1 MVDAIWTKQTVVY
14 IWAAK
19 RHLVSRSAAEGL
31 NRTRQPEPSMT
42 AGRDALD
49 NPVSTGEATLLA
61 GLDDFV
67 EGFLRY
73 ETKAVGILKTAAA
86 APGSALAN
94 AYAGALFMLLESPQG
109 PLRARPFLEAAE
121 AAPGANDREA
131 AFVAFLRAWV
141 DNDIPRAAAV
151 CEEIVAQ
158 WPRDLV
164 AVKLRQY
171 LAFGDGDAPAMLRVA
186 LAASPACGDVPQLYG
201 MLGFAQE
208 QCHRLA
214 EAEAAA
220 RQALEMTER
229 EPWAQHA
236 LAHVMLT
243 QGRIDEGER
252 FMEAASPTWTGL
264 NSFMVTHNVWHLAL
278 FRLSQG
284 RTDAVLEA
292 YDSQCWAHDRD
303 YSQDQIGA
311 VSLLARLEL
320 AGVDVGD
327 RWTDLADH
335 LAARGPDVEQPFLS
349 LQYLYGLARAGRPE
363 ADGLME
369 AFRRRAREA
378 PAFCRAAWSEIALPA
393 AEGIVAYLAGRPDE
407 AAHKLD
413 RALPRLH
420 RIGGSHAQRD
430 LFDQIRLAAL
440 TACGHWVEVQQL
452 LEQRRAQDPD
462 GVPLNRALA
471 RAYDALGLP
480 GQAAEARRRVPQM
493 A

>member
-1 MVDAIWTKQTVVY
+1 
-14 IWAAK
+14 
-19 RHLVSRSAAEGL
+19 
-31 NRTRQPEPSMT
+31 MT
-42 AGRDALD
+42 AGRDALG
-49 NPVSTGEATLLA
+49 NPVSTADPQVLA

-73 ETKAVGILKTAAA
+73 ETRVSDILKTAAA
-86 APGSALAN
+86 APDAPLAN
-94 AYAGALFMLLESPQG
+94 AYAGALFMLLESPHG
-109 PLRARPFLEAAE
+109 PVRARPFLEAAE
-121 AAPGANDREA
+121 AARGANAREA
-131 AFVAFLRAWV
+131 AFIAFLRAWTEG
-141 DNDIPRAAAV
+141 DLPRASALTAA
-151 CEEIVAQ
+151 IVRQ

-164 AVKLRQY
+164 AVKLNQY
-171 LAFGDGDAPAMLRVA
+171 LAFGDGDAPAMLRIA
-186 LAASPACGDVPQLYG
+186 LEAAPACADVPQMYG
-201 MLGFAQE
+201 ILAFAHE

-214 EAEAAA
+214 DAEAAG
-220 RQALEMTER
+220 RRALEMTER

-243 QGRIDEGER
+243 EGRIDEGAR
-252 FMEAASPTWTGL
+252 FMEAAAPTWSGL
-264 NSFMVTHNVWHLAL
+264 NSFMVTHNFWHLAL
-278 FRLSQG
+278 FELSQG

-292 YDSQCWAHDRD
+292 YDAQCWAYDRD

-327 RWTDLADH
+327 RWSDLADRI
-335 LAARGPDVEQPFLS
+335 AARGEDVEQPFLS

-363 ADGLME
+363 AEGLMD

-378 PAFCRAAWSEIALPA
+378 PDFSREVWAQIALPT
-393 AEGIVAYLAGRPDE
+393 AEGIVAFLAGRPED
-407 AAHKLD
+407 AVRRLD

-440 TACGHWVEVQQL
+440 TASGKWVEVQQI
-452 LEQRRAQDPD
+452 LEQRRAREPH

-480 GQAAEARRRVPQM
+480 AQAAEAVGRVGQ
-493 A
+493 ALGSSA

>member
-1 MVDAIWTKQTVVY
+1 
-14 IWAAK
+14 
-19 RHLVSRSAAEGL
+19 
-31 NRTRQPEPSMT
+31 MT
-42 AGRDALD
+42 PGRDTLG
-49 NPVSTGEATLLA
+49 NPVSTSEPMLLA

-73 ETKAVGILKTAAA
+73 EVRAASILKTAAA
-86 APGSALAN
+86 APDAPLAN
-94 AYAGALFMLLESPQG
+94 AYTGALFMLLESPQG
-109 PLRARPFLEAAE
+109 PVRARPFLESAE
-121 AAPGANDREA
+121 RAGGANGREA
-131 AFVAFLRAWV
+131 GFIAFLRAWV
-141 DNDIPRAAAV
+141 DGDTPRAAAI
-151 CEEIVAQ
+151 CEGIVAE

-186 LAASPACGDVPQLYG
+186 LAAAPACADVPQVHG
-201 MLGFAQE
+201 MLAFANE
-208 QCHRLA
+208 QCHRLV

-220 RQALEMTER
+220 RQALAMTDR

-243 QGRIDEGER
+243 QGRIDEGAR
-252 FMEAASPTWTGL
+252 FMEAASPTWSGL
-264 NSFMVTHNVWHLAL
+264 NSFMVTHNFWHLAL
-278 FRLSQG
+278 FHLSQG
-284 RTDAVLEA
+284 RTDDVLEA
-292 YDSQCWAHDRD
+292 YDSQCWAQDRD

-320 AGVDVGD
+320 AGVEVGE
-327 RWTDLADH
+327 RWTDLADR

-363 ADGLME
+363 AEALME

-378 PAFCRAAWSEIALPA
+378 PDFCREAWSEIALPA
-393 AEGIVAYLAGRPDE
+393 AEGIVAFLAGRPDE
-407 AAHKLD
+407 AARNLD
-413 RALPRLH
+413 LALPRLH

-440 TACGHWVEVQQL
+440 TDGGRWVEVQQT
-452 LEQRRAQDPD
+452 LEQRRAHDPD

-471 RAYDALGLP
+471 RAYEALGLP
-480 GQAAEARRRVPQM
+480 DQAAEARRRIPQM

>member
-1 MVDAIWTKQTVVY
+1 
-14 IWAAK
+14 
-19 RHLVSRSAAEGL
+19 
-31 NRTRQPEPSMT
+31 MT
-42 AGRDALD
+42 AGRDALG
-49 NPVSTGEATLLA
+49 NPVSTADPQLLA
-61 GLDDFV
+61 GVDDFV

-73 ETKAVGILKTAAA
+73 ETRAVNILRIAAA
-86 APGSALAN
+86 AADSPLAN
-94 AYAGALFMLLESPQG
+94 AYAGALFMLLESPEG
-109 PLRARPFLEAAE
+109 LVRARPFLRAAE
-121 AAPGANDREA
+121 AARGANAREA
-131 AFVAFLRAWV
+131 AFIAFLRSWV
-141 DNDIPRAAAV
+141 DGDLPKACALGDD
-151 CEEIVAQ
+151 IVAE

-171 LAFGDGDAPAMLRVA
+171 LAFGDGDAPAMLRIA
-186 LAASPACGDVPQLYG
+186 LAAATACADVPQTHG
-201 MLGFAQE
+201 MLAFAHE

-214 EAEAAA
+214 DAEAAA
-220 RQALEMTER
+220 RRALDMTER

-243 QGRIDEGER
+243 EGRIDEGAW
-252 FMEAASPTWTGL
+252 FMEAAAPSWSGL
-264 NSFMVTHNVWHLAL
+264 NSFMVTHNFWHLAL
-278 FRLSQG
+278 FHLSQG

-292 YDSQCWAHDRD
+292 YDTQCWAHDRD

-327 RWTDLADH
+327 RWVDVAERLAD
-335 LAARGPDVEQPFLS
+335 RGPDVEQPFLS

-363 ADGLME
+363 AEAMLD

-378 PAFCRAAWSEIALPA
+378 PLFSREAWAEIALPA
-393 AEGIVAYLAGRPDE
+393 AEGIVAFHACRPED
-407 AAHKLD
+407 AARCLD

-440 TACGHWVEVQQL
+440 TDCGRWVEVQQV
-452 LEQRRAQDPD
+452 LEQRRTHDPH

-471 RAYDALGLP
+471 QAYGALGLP
-480 GQAAEARRRVPQM
+480 DQAAEAAGRCAR
-493 A
+493 

>member
-1 MVDAIWTKQTVVY
+1 
-14 IWAAK
+14 
-19 RHLVSRSAAEGL
+19 
-31 NRTRQPEPSMT
+31 MT
-42 AGRDALD
+42 PGRDVLG
-49 NPVSTGEATLLA
+49 NPVSTADPALLA

-73 ETKAVGILKTAAA
+73 EDRAAAILKTAAA
-86 APGSALAN
+86 APDAPLAN

-109 PLRARPFLEAAE
+109 PVRARPFLEAAE
-121 AAPGANDREA
+121 AARGANAREA
-131 AFVAFLRAWV
+131 AFIAFLRAWV
-141 DNDIPRAAAV
+141 EGDIPRAAAL
-151 CEEIVAQ
+151 CDGIVAR

-186 LAASPACGDVPQLYG
+186 LAAAPTCGDVPQMHG
-201 MLGFAQE
+201 MLAFAHE

-214 EAEAAA
+214 DAEAAG
-220 RQALEMTER
+220 RRALEMTDR

-243 QGRIDEGER
+243 QGRIEEGAR
-252 FMEAASPTWTGL
+252 FMAAAAPTWTGL
-264 NSFMVTHNVWHLAL
+264 NSFMVTHNFWHLAL
-278 FRLSQG
+278 FQLSQG
-284 RTDAVLEA
+284 RTEAVLEA
-292 YDSQCWAHDRD
+292 FDRQCWAHDRN

-327 RWTDLADH
+327 RWIDVAER

-363 ADGLME
+363 AVALMA
-369 AFRRRAREA
+369 AFRHRAREA
-378 PAFCRAAWSEIALPA
+378 PAFSREVWAEIAMPA
-393 AEGIVAYLAGRPDE
+393 AEGIVAFLAGRPED
-407 AAHKLD
+407 AVRSFD
-413 RALPRLH
+413 RASPRLH

-440 TACGHWVEVQQL
+440 TASRQWVEVQQT
-452 LEQRRAQDPD
+452 LEQRRRHDPE

-471 RAYDALGLP
+471 HAYHALGLP
-480 GQAAEARRRVPQM
+480 DQVAEARLRAGDAAAPARTG
-493 A
+493 

>member
-1 MVDAIWTKQTVVY
+1 
-14 IWAAK
+14 
-19 RHLVSRSAAEGL
+19 
-31 NRTRQPEPSMT
+31 MT
-42 AGRDALD
+42 QGRDALG
-49 NPVSTGEATLLA
+49 NPVSTGDPTLLA

-73 ETKAVGILKTAAA
+73 ETRAAAILKTAAA
-86 APGSALAN
+86 AVDAPLAN

-109 PLRARPFLEAAE
+109 PVRARPFLEAAE
-121 AAPGANDREA
+121 AASHANAREA

-141 DNDIPRAAAV
+141 DGDIPLAAAL
-151 CEEIVAQ
+151 CEGIVAE

-171 LAFGDGDAPAMLRVA
+171 LAFSDGDAPAMLRVA
-186 LAASPACGDVPQLYG
+186 LAAAPACADIPQMHG
-201 MLGFAQE
+201 MLAFAHE
-208 QCHRLA
+208 QCHRLV

-220 RQALEMTER
+220 RRALAMTDR

-243 QGRIDEGER
+243 QGRIDEGAR
-252 FMEAASPTWTGL
+252 FMEAASPAWAGL
-264 NSFMVTHNVWHLAL
+264 NSFMVTHNFWHLAL
-278 FRLSQG
+278 FQLSQG
-284 RTDAVLEA
+284 RTDAVLRA
-292 YDSQCWAHDRD
+292 YDDQCWAHDRD

-320 AGVDVGD
+320 AEVEVGD
-327 RWTDLADH
+327 RWADLADR

-363 ADGLME
+363 AEALMD
-369 AFRRRAREA
+369 AFRRLVREA
-378 PAFCRAAWSEIALPA
+378 PDFCRQAWAEIALPA
-393 AEGIVAYLAGRPDE
+393 AEGIIAFLAGRPDE
-407 AAHKLD
+407 AARSLD

-440 TACGHWVEVQQL
+440 TACGRWVEVQQA
-452 LEQRRAQDPD
+452 LEQRRAHDPD

-471 RAYDALGLP
+471 HAYEKLGLP
-480 GQAAEARRRVPQM
+480 DQAAEARRRLPQM

>member
-1 MVDAIWTKQTVVY
+1 
-14 IWAAK
+14 
-19 RHLVSRSAAEGL
+19 
-31 NRTRQPEPSMT
+31 MT

-49 NPVSTGEATLLA
+49 NPVSSGDAALLA

-67 EGFLRY
+67 VGFLRY
-73 ETKAVGILKTAAA
+73 ETRAAAILKTAAA
-86 APGSALAN
+86 APDSPLAN
-94 AYAGALFMLLESPQG
+94 AYAGLLFMLLESPQG
-109 PLRARPFLEAAE
+109 PVRARPFLEAAE
-121 AAPGANDREA
+121 NAPGANAREA
-131 AFVAFLRAWV
+131 ALIAFLRAWV
-141 DNDIPRAAAV
+141 EGDTPRAASL
-151 CEEIVAQ
+151 CDGIVAE

-171 LAFGDGDAPAMLRVA
+171 LAFGEGDAPAMLRIA
-186 LAASPACGDVPQLYG
+186 LAAAPACADIPQMYG
-201 MLGFAQE
+201 ILAFAHE

-214 EAEAAA
+214 DAEAAG
-220 RQALEMTER
+220 RRALEMTDR

-243 QGRIDEGER
+243 QGRIDEGAR
-252 FMEAASPTWTGL
+252 FMEAVAPTWIGL
-264 NSFMVTHNVWHLAL
+264 NSFMVTHNVWHRAL
-278 FRLSQG
+278 FQLSQG

-292 YDSQCWAHDRD
+292 FDTECWAHDRD

-327 RWTDLADH
+327 RWGGVADRI
-335 LAARGPDVEQPFLS
+335 AARGPDVEQPFLS

-363 ADGLME
+363 AE
-369 AFRRRAREA
+369 ALLDALRRRAREA
-378 PAFCRAAWSEIALPA
+378 PGFCRAVWAEIALPA
-393 AEGIVAYLAGRPDE
+393 AEGIAAFLAGRPEE
-407 AAHKLD
+407 AVSNLD

-440 TACGHWVEVQQL
+440 TACGRWVEVQQI
-452 LEQRRAQDPD
+452 LEQRRANDPD
-462 GVPLNRALA
+462 GVPLNLALA
-471 RAYDALGLP
+471 GAYDALGLP
-480 GQAAEARRRVPQM
+480 SQAAEARRRVRQI